1 MQGFI
6 VADHWSSYRYFL
18 NEVAPQV
25 ADGKLD
31 YKETIKEGLESTPD
45 AFLALFEGGNTGK
58 MLVKLSA

>member
-1 MQGFI
+1 M
-6 VADHWSSYRYFL
+6 
-18 NEVAPQV
+18 

-58 MLVKLSA
+58 MLVKLSD